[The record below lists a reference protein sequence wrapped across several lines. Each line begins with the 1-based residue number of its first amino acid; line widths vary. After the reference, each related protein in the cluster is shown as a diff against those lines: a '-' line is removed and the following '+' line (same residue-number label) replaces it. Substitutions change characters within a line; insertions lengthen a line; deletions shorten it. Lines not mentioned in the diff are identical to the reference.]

1 MSPAFSRPLAP
12 VLCLALLA
20 AGCSQH
26 GSGSFDA
33 ATSATPAAGGNAA
46 AAQDL
51 DTYRQLVRI
60 HNDEMATTFGEKI
73 VHDYP
78 GSAAAKEVQQSLPQI
93 SKRYHETAEK
103 NRLAGLWLYQVS
115 PMAGGTQSTAVIY
128 NSQPVDA
135 EKVRM
140 VLRRHTAWGQNA
152 FLFGSGKGFACK
164 GTCTLPAVI
173 DGKAIGI
180 KAFAPPSGEPAL
192 MISDDK
198 AFIALLKKA
207 QKISLTVT
215 RKDNDR
221 AETLVYEVG
230 GFDPAKWLPLP
241 KAKK

>member
-1 MSPAFSRPLAP
+1 MSPVPARSLLPAL
-12 VLCLALLA
+12 VLALLIC
-20 AGCSQH
+20 GCSQQ
-26 GSGSFDA
+26 GGG
-33 ATSATPAAGGNAA
+33 ATAPAASAQAPAADAA

-78 GSAAAKEVQQSLPQI
+78 DSAAAKEVQQTLPQI
-93 SKRYHETAEK
+93 SKRYRENAEK

-128 NSQPVDA
+128 SSKPAGAD
-135 EKVRM
+135 KVRM
-140 VLRRHTAWGQNA
+140 VLRRHTQWGQNA

-164 GTCTLPAVI
+164 GTCTLPAVV
-173 DGKAIGI
+173 DGKTMGI

-192 MISDDK
+192 MISNDK
-198 AFIALLKKA
+198 AFIALLEKA

-215 RKDNDR
+215 RKDGNR
-221 AETLVYEVG
+221 SEELVYEVG

-241 KAKK
+241 RKK